1 MLHYGMSSKTA
12 NERYNGGLKDYRA
25 SEGRTVEVPYRG
37 SVHHTIQEILGGL
50 RSACSYVGAFNL
62 PDLYSHGTMVK
73 VNRTINNIFEN
84 HEI

>member
-37 SVHHTIQEILGGL
+37 SIHHTVQEILGGI

-62 PDLYSHGTMVK
+62 TELYAHGKLVR
-73 VNRTINNIFEN
+73 VNNQLNTIFEQN
-84 HEI
+84 EI